1 MYKFWL
7 VAKQEFRN
15 RTFRRSFIFGTLVIP
30 VLIAVIITVTII
42 ILIRSEDN
50 RPLGYVDYSGVLRN
64 ATMPQSEKKTV
75 DFIAFSNE
83 ESARFALDAEEI
95 QGFYIFPNDYL
106 TTQFVDLYYLEEA
119 PAKPILMD
127 FDDFVRVNIVDNNP
141 SPIQNRIIK
150 GTSLTV
156 HALND
161 SREFQDNE
169 TGIMYIMLPLLIAM
183 FFLFAVLGAS
193 GYFLQVVTDEKE
205 NRTMEIMITS
215 ISPAQMIVGKSVGL
229 VAVGLMQICIWIASI
244 SIAWI
249 VARQFIEFLQVL
261 VLPWDILVIFASFFL
276 PSYAIIAGLMI
287 CIGSIVTELQEGQQ
301 ISGVINLLFTFPIFF
316 AALVFADPNS
326 PLLVFLS
333 FWPTTSLMTILMR
346 WGLTV
351 IPFWQIL
358 LSLLINC
365 LTAFMIIWIA
375 SRLFRLGMLRYGQ
388 RLILKSIF
396 VAILPD
402 VNRE

>member
-30 VLIAVIITVTII
+30 VLIATIITITTI
-42 ILIRSEDN
+42 ILIRSEDK

-64 ATMPQSEKKTV
+64 ATMPQAQV
-75 DFIAFSNE
+75 DTLAFEDEQN
-83 ESARFALDAEEI
+83 ARRALNTEQI
-95 QGFYIFPNDYL
+95 QGLLMLPEDYL

-119 PAKPILMD
+119 PDKSILGD
-127 FDDFVRVNIVDNNP
+127 FDDFVRSNIVDNKP
-141 SPIQNRIIK
+141 SPIQNRIIE
-150 GTSLTV
+150 GTSLTIY
-156 HALND
+156 ALND
-161 SREFQDNE
+161 SREFHDDE
-169 TGIMYIMLPLLIAM
+169 TGIIFIMFPLVIAM

-215 ISPAQMIVGKSVGL
+215 ISPAQMIMGKSVGL
-229 VAVGLMQICIWIASI
+229 VAVGLVQIFIWLASI
-244 SIAWI
+244 AIAWI
-249 VARQFIEFLQVL
+249 AARHFFEVLELIE
-261 VLPWDILVIFASFFL
+261 LPWDILVIFALFFL

-333 FWPTTSLMTILMR
+333 FWPTTSLMTIMMR

-351 IPFWQIL
+351 VPFWQIL
-358 LSLLINC
+358 LSWLING
-365 LTAFMIIWIA
+365 LTAVMIIWIA

-388 RLILKSIF
+388 RLMLKSIF
-396 VAILPD
+396 SAILPD
-402 VNRE
+402 RYRH